1 MLVAYLHRVGELM
14 TTQQVDYAIVEHGS
28 GNGHAGSEEYTAED
42 ITVMEGLEA
51 VRRRPGMYIGTTG
64 PEGVF
69 HLVREIV
76 DNSVDEAMAGFATL
90 VDITLH
96 SDGSVTV
103 IDDGRGIPVDTHDKT
118 GKSALET
125 VMTTLHAGGKF
136 GGKGYQVSGG
146 LHGVGASVV
155 NALSAW
161 TVVEVRRDGKVH
173 TQRFERG
180 ETVTDMSTRPQGS
193 DDIAGDGTK
202 VTWMPDSD
210 IFPEIDYDWEA
221 VSGRLREMAYLNQG
235 LSIRI
240 HSEWHADG
248 LWPHNDITFRFDGG
262 VRSFVR
268 TFNRRRGAVHDNVV
282 YARGDVDEVSVEVAF
297 QYNQS
302 FVENCLSFANV
313 IRTGDGGTHVTGF
326 RSALTRV
333 LNDYAKKNN
342 LLSGGKDGV
351 AVLSGEDVREGLMSV
366 ISVKVKE
373 PQFEGQTKGRLGNP
387 EVKGA
392 VEQSVG
398 RSLAEFLEDH
408 PDDARLIIDK
418 ASTAA
423 RAREAAKKARDLII
437 RKNAMDG
444 GALPG
449 KLADCS
455 EKDPSRSELYIVE
468 GESAGG
474 SAKQGRDRQFQA
486 ILPLRGKILNVEKAR
501 PDRMF
506 GHEEIAAL
514 ITAIGAG
521 MGEEFNPEKLRYHRV
536 IIMTDADVDG
546 AHIRTLL
553 LTFFFRNMPNLI
565 DGGYL
570 YIAQPPLYKATKG
583 RRSSWLYAD
592 AELDSWMAERAFT
605 GISIISNDTG
615 DTVVRGKQLGPTVTT
630 LREFRDAF
638 NIAKVLGVPESVFFK
653 MLSDPDYK
661 DLSWRRAPIPMG
673 DVLHD
678 EDADMGDE
686 TFDESDESSVNGEYS
701 FEPPI
706 DIPSEQATLQFTKEA
721 SGPHPEVVDASV
733 EDDSSDIEIDGY
745 AVTETVYNNPALRR
759 SRALYSDV
767 DHLVGAKSGFKLVRG
782 DDELTSSVSW
792 EDLPEVLED
801 NADNSGI
808 NVQRYKGLGEMN
820 PDQLWDTTMN
830 PQARV
835 MLQVSADDAMAADDI
850 FRTLM
855 GEEVGPRR
863 DFIRANALE
872 VRNLDV

>member
-1 MLVAYLHRVGELM
+1 M
-14 TTQQVDYAIVEHGS
+14 TTETTILTDS
-28 GNGHAGSEEYTAED
+28 NGHTGSSEYNAED

-51 VRRRPGMYIGTTG
+51 VRKRPGMYIGTTG

-76 DNSVDEAMAGFATL
+76 DNSVDEAMAGFATT
-90 VDITLH
+90 VDIH
-96 SDGSVTV
+96 IHADGSVTV

-155 NALSAW
+155 NALSEW
-161 TVVEVRRDGKVH
+161 TVVEVRRDGYIY
-173 TQRFERG
+173 TQRFEHGITINDMAQRPQ
-180 ETVTDMSTRPQGS
+180 TSTDMQGT
-193 DDIAGDGTK
+193 GTK
-202 VTWMPDSD
+202 VTWMPDKEV
-210 IFPEIDYDWEA
+210 FPEIQYDWDG
-221 VSGRLREMAYLNQG
+221 VTGRLREMAYLNQG
-235 LSIRI
+235 LAIRLR
-240 HSEWHADG
+240 SDWHEESH
-248 LWPHNDITFRFDGG
+248 WPHNDITFRFDGG

-268 TFNRRRGAVHDNVV
+268 TFNRRRGGIHDSVI
-282 YARGDVDEVSVEVAF
+282 YAAGSVEDVAVEVAF

-342 LLSGGKDGV
+342 LLNNGKDGV
-351 AVLSGEDVREGLMSV
+351 ATLSGEDVREGLMSV
-366 ISVKVKE
+366 ISVKVKD

-387 EVKGA
+387 EVRPA
-392 VEQSVG
+392 VETLVG
-398 RSLAEFLEDH
+398 RYLSEFLEDH
-408 PDDARLIIDK
+408 PDEARTVINK

-444 GALPG
+444 GSLPG
-449 KLADCS
+449 KLADCA

-486 ILPLRGKILNVEKAR
+486 ILPLKGKILNVEKAR
-501 PDRMF
+501 PERMF
-506 GHEEIAAL
+506 AHDEIAAL

-521 MGEEFNPEKLRYHRV
+521 MGEDFDAEKLRYHRV
-536 IIMTDADVDG
+536 IIMTDADIDG

-553 LTFFFRNMPNLI
+553 LTFFFRNMRQLI
-565 DGGYL
+565 DDGYL
-570 YIAQPPLYKATKG
+570 YIAQPPLYKASKG
-583 RRSSWLYAD
+583 RRSNWLYAD
-592 AELDSWMAERAFT
+592 AELDNWMAQRAFNGLAIESEDEDSLLVVKGEKLGT
-605 GISIISNDTG
+605 
-615 DTVVRGKQLGPTVTT
+615 TVAQ
-630 LREFRDAF
+630 LREFREAF
-638 NIAKVLGVPESVFFK
+638 DIAKAIGVPDQVFFDLLRDPEWQNLTFDQGGSADIIAELHEDEDD
-653 MLSDPDYK
+653 LSDDGGTFQV
-661 DLSWRRAPIPMG
+661 DLFNDSVDDTGAPFTR
-673 DVLHD
+673 
-678 EDADMGDE
+678 E
-686 TFDESDESSVNGEYS
+686 VNENHS
-701 FEPPI
+701 
-706 DIPSEQATLQFTKEA
+706 
-721 SGPHPEVVDASV
+721 
-733 EDDSSDIEIDGY
+733 EDDRNNGTMSTAFEIRGY
-745 AVTETVYNNPALRR
+745 ELTEDVYNNPAMRR
-759 SRALYSDV
+759 ARRIYPNVADFVAADSFTLKRMDAS
-767 DHLVGAKSGFKLVRG
+767 VGDSLSW
-782 DDELTSSVSW
+782 DELPEALEESS
-792 EDLPEVLED
+792 DT
-801 NADNSGI
+801 SGI
-808 NVQRYKGLGEMN
+808 NIQRYKGLGEMN

-830 PQARV
+830 PDNRL
-835 MLQVSADDAMAADDI
+835 MLQVTAKDAISADDI

>member
-1 MLVAYLHRVGELM
+1 M
-14 TTQQVDYAIVEHGS
+14 TTETTVLTN
-28 GNGHAGSEEYTAED
+28 GNGHAGSSEYTAED

-51 VRRRPGMYIGTTG
+51 VRKRPGMYIGTTG

-76 DNSVDEAMAGFATL
+76 DNSVDEAMAGFAST
-90 VDITLH
+90 VDIH
-96 SDGSVTV
+96 IHADGSVTV

-155 NALSAW
+155 NALSEW
-161 TVVEVRRDGKVH
+161 TVVEVRRDGYVYS
-173 TQRFERG
+173 QRFERG
-180 ETVTDMSTRPQGS
+180 ITINEMSRRPQNSS
-193 DDIAGDGTK
+193 DLEGNGTM
-202 VTWMPDSD
+202 VTWLPDKD
-210 IFPEIDYDWEA
+210 VFPEVAYDWDG
-221 VSGRLREMAYLNQG
+221 VTSRLREMAYLNQG
-235 LSIRI
+235 LRIRLR
-240 HSEWHADG
+240 SDWHEEVQ
-248 LWPHNDITFRFDGG
+248 WPHNDVTFRFDGG

-268 TFNRRRGAVHDNVV
+268 TFNRRRGGIHDSVI
-282 YARGDVDEVSVEVAF
+282 YAAGTVEDVAVEVAF

-351 AVLSGEDVREGLMSV
+351 ATLSGEDVREGLMSV
-366 ISVKVKE
+366 ISVKVKD

-387 EVKGA
+387 EVRPA
-392 VEQSVG
+392 VETLVG
-398 RSLAEFLEDH
+398 RYLTEFLEDH
-408 PDDARLIIDK
+408 PDEARIIIDK

-444 GALPG
+444 GSLPG
-449 KLADCS
+449 KLADCA

-486 ILPLRGKILNVEKAR
+486 ILPLKGKILNVEKAR
-501 PDRMF
+501 PERMF
-506 GHEEIAAL
+506 AHEEIAAL

-521 MGEEFNPEKLRYHRV
+521 MGEDFDPEKLRYHRI
-536 IIMTDADVDG
+536 IIMTDADIDG

-553 LTFFFRNMPNLI
+553 LTFFFRNMRQLI
-565 DGGYL
+565 DDGYL
-570 YIAQPPLYKATKG
+570 YIAQPPLYKASKG
-583 RRSSWLYAD
+583 RRSNWLYAD
-592 AELDSWMAERAFT
+592 ADLDNWMAERAFNGLT
-605 GISIISNDTG
+605 IESADDEVSL
-615 DTVVRGKQLGPTVTT
+615 TVKGKRLGNTITQ
-630 LREFRDAF
+630 LREFREAF
-638 NIAKVLGVPESVFFK
+638 DIAKALGVPEEVFFD
-653 MLSDPDYK
+653 LLTDPDWQNLSFARDRSPEAAG
-661 DLSWRRAPIPMG
+661 DLDDDDLFDQDNSFQVGLFNGSVDENGTSFTREVNEQPL
-673 DVLHD
+673 DVEED
-678 EDADMGDE
+678 EPALI
-686 TFDESDESSVNGEYS
+686 TFSIHGYEL
-701 FEPPI
+701 
-706 DIPSEQATLQFTKEA
+706 SE
-721 SGPHPEVVDASV
+721 D
-733 EDDSSDIEIDGY
+733 
-745 AVTETVYNNPALRR
+745 VYNNPAMRR
-759 SRALYSDV
+759 ARRIYPDVVDFIASDGFI
-767 DHLVGAKSGFKLVRG
+767 LKKSDAIVNDDLCW
-782 DDELTSSVSW
+782 DEL
-792 EDLPEVLED
+792 PEALEENSD
-801 NADNSGI
+801 TSGI
-808 NVQRYKGLGEMN
+808 NIQRYKGLGEMN

-830 PQARV
+830 PGNRLMLRV
-835 MLQVSADDAMAADDI
+835 TAEDAISADDI